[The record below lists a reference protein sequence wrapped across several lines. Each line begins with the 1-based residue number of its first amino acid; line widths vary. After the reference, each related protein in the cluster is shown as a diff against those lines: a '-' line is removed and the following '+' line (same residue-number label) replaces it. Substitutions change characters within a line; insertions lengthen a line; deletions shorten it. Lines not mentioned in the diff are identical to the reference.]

1 MTLIV
6 LLILIDQITKIFATR
21 LLERI
26 VVIEGLLS
34 FDYVEN
40 RGAVFGLMQ
49 GSNYIMAALSAII
62 CVVLIIYLVRLIKD
76 GKTPSI
82 GFYMV
87 IAGGVGNIIDRIFR
101 GYVVDFIDTPFIATF
116 NVADMLV
123 VIGACF
129 IILSQLK
136 EIMKDGK

>member
-1 MTLIV
+1 MCCFDNISCKTL
-6 LLILIDQITKIFATR
+6 KR
-21 LLERI
+21 W
-26 VVIEGLLS
+26 S
-34 FDYVEN
+34 
-40 RGAVFGLMQ
+40 
-49 GSNYIMAALSAII
+49 
-62 CVVLIIYLVRLIKD
+62 
-76 GKTPSI
+76 TPSI

-87 IAGGVGNIIDRIFR
+87 ITGGIGNIIDRIFR
-101 GYVVDFIDTPFIATF
+101 GYVVDFIDTPFVATF

>member
-1 MTLIV
+1 MTII
-6 LLILIDQITKIFATR
+6 LLFILIDQITKFFATK
-21 LLERI
+21 LIESKTI
-26 VVIEGLLS
+26 IEGLLN
-34 FDYVEN
+34 FTYVEN
-40 RGAVFGLMQ
+40 RGAVFGFMQ
-49 GSNYIMAALSAII
+49 GSNYIMAILSVII
-62 CVVLIIYLVRLIKD
+62 CVALIIYLVRITKE

-87 IAGGVGNIIDRIFR
+87 IAGGIGNIIDRVFR

>member
-1 MTLIV
+1 MATIT
-6 LLILIDQITKIFATR
+6 LLIIIDQITKYFATK
-21 LLERI
+21 L
-26 VVIEGLLS
+26 VNTKVIIKGLLN
-34 FDYVEN
+34 FTYVEN
-40 RGAVFGLMQ
+40 RGAVFGIMQ
-49 GSNYIMAALSAII
+49 GSNYIMAILSAII
-62 CVVLIIYLVRLIKD
+62 CASLIIYLVRIIKE
-76 GKTPSI
+76 GKTPSV

-87 IAGGVGNIIDRIFR
+87 IAGGIGNVIDRIFR
-101 GYVVDFIDTPFIATF
+101 GYVIDFIDTPFIATF

>member
-62 CVVLIIYLVRLIKD
+62 CVVLIIYLARLIKD